1 MTTHSSH
8 TPAGHTLLLVG
19 PPGAGKGA
27 QAVLLA
33 DKLGGRAISS
43 GAIFRAR
50 GDARIANIMATGVT
64 IPSEDFERMV
74 REEINEIPHTIPLVL
89 DGMAQ
94 QGVHEV
100 AMVDDILASN
110 GRHIDLVIEL
120 QCGLETIMQRILARQ
135 QETGKVRDDDE
146 PEVQA
151 IRQKR
156 FTEETQPSL
165 DLFASRNLL
174 VKVNGEG
181 TREHVAE
188 LVWNEV
194 LKRGLA
200 PST

>member
-1 MTTHSSH
+1 
-8 TPAGHTLLLVG
+8 
-19 PPGAGKGA
+19 
-27 QAVLLA
+27 VLLA

-50 GDARIANIMATGVT
+50 GDARIAKIMATGVT

-74 REEINEIPHTIPLVL
+74 REEINEIPHTTPLVL

-100 AMVDDILASN
+100 AMVDDILAFN
-110 GRHIDLVIEL
+110 GRRIELVIEL
-120 QCGLETIMQRILARQ
+120 ECGLETIMQRILARQ
-135 QETGKVRDDDE
+135 QETGTVRDDDD

-156 FTEETQPSL
+156 FAEETQPSL
-165 DLFASRNLL
+165 DLFASRGLL
-174 VKVNGEG
+174 VKVDGEG
-181 TREHVAE
+181 TRVHVAE

-194 LKRGLA
+194 LKRVLA